1 MRTLRLAKR
10 TATDGRAP
18 DLPAE
23 ALEQEREFLLRSLD
37 DLDRERAAGDMDEQ
51 DYRALRDG
59 YTARAAAVL
68 RALERAQNPTGVDAS
83 PDRVPAPAAPAS
95 SGERLRR
102 SLRPIIVAALVGG
115 VAVGAGL
122 LVAGSAGDRL
132 PGQTASGSLP
142 AGEADRLA
150 QARRLLSQRKTV
162 EAIKKFDEVLRT
174 DPRQPEALAY
184 RGWLLRLAGAAAS
197 APQLID
203 RGQRSVE
210 AAIAADPSYPDA
222 HFFLGVILLE
232 DRKQPAAAVGEL
244 RQFLASNPPPGV
256 RSAVEEVLN
265 RALADSGQ
273 TPPSATTSVPASP

>member
-83 PDRVPAPAAPAS
+83 PDRGPAPAAPAS
-95 SGERLRR
+95 